1 MSSHQPTPFADHFR
15 IETPEQIQ
23 LQFEIAGVGSR
34 FLALALDT
42 LIQAIAVVIVVLVLI
57 AAGLPGILSKFRQS
71 SLWMAAVIVLALFL
85 LHFGYF
91 AWFEIAWNG
100 QTPGKRRVGIRVLK
114 DSGRPLT
121 AFEAI
126 GRNLLRIIDQLPGF
140 YGVAVV
146 TAVLNAES
154 KRLGDFLAGSIVI
167 HEPLVGEA
175 QKSWERPPAST
186 AAGAPLGGKRLSAED
201 IALIEAFLARRYQLA
216 DDVRRRMAGEI
227 LSRMESKL
235 TVGDDDRSGVE
246 ATLEALV
253 HEHRA

>member
-1 MSSHQPTPFADHFR
+1 MSSHQPTPFADRFS

-42 LIQAIAVVIVVLVLI
+42 LIQAIAVIVVGVLLMVFGV
-57 AAGLPGILSKFRQS
+57 AGFLSKFRES
-71 SLWMAAVIVLALFL
+71 SLWVGAAVVLALFL

-100 QTPGKRRVGIRVLK
+100 QTPGKRRVGIRAVK

-121 AFEAI
+121 VFEAI

-140 YGVAVV
+140 YGVAVLI
-146 TAVLNAES
+146 AVLNAES

-167 HEPLVGEA
+167 HEPLVGHD
-175 QKSWERPPAST
+175 QKLWERPA
-186 AAGAPLGGKRLSAED
+186 ARAMAGAPRGGKRLSAED
-201 IALIEAFLARRYQLA
+201 IALVEAFLVRRYQLA

-227 LSRMESKL
+227 LGRMESKL
-235 TVGDDDRSGVE
+235 TLSADDRAAVE

>member
-1 MSSHQPTPFADHFR
+1 MSSHQPTPFADRFS

-42 LIQAIAVVIVVLVLI
+42 LIQAIAVVIVVVILI
-57 AAGLPGILSKFRQS
+57 AVGLPGFLSKFRQS
-71 SLWMAAVIVLALFL
+71 SLWVAAVIVLALFL
-85 LHFGYF
+85 VHFGYF

-121 AFEAI
+121 AIEAI
-126 GRNLLRIIDQLPGF
+126 GRNLLRVIDQLPGF
-140 YGVAVV
+140 YGVAVL
-146 TAVLNAES
+146 TAVLNAQS

-167 HEPLVGEA
+167 HEPLVGQA
-175 QKSWERPPAST
+175 QRPWERPT
-186 AAGAPLGGKRLSAED
+186 ARAVHGAPLGGKRLSAED

-227 LSRMESKL
+227 LSRMGSKL
-235 TVGDDDRSGVE
+235 TLSDDDRAGVE

>member
-1 MSSHQPTPFADHFR
+1 M
-15 IETPEQIQ
+15 
-23 LQFEIAGVGSR
+23 GSR

-42 LIQAIAVVIVVLVLI
+42 LIQAIAVVVVVLVLLV
-57 AAGLPGILSKFRQS
+57 AGVPGFLSKFRQS
-71 SLWMAAVIVLALFL
+71 SLWVSAAIVVALFL

-121 AFEAI
+121 ASEAI

-140 YGVAVV
+140 YGVAVL
-146 TAVLNAES
+146 TAMLNAES
-154 KRLGDFLAGSIVI
+154 KRLGDFLAGSIVV
-167 HEPLVGEA
+167 HEPLVGQG
-175 QKSWERPPAST
+175 QKPWQRP
-186 AAGAPLGGKRLSAED
+186 AARAAHGAPLGGKQLSAED
-201 IALIEAFLARRYQLA
+201 IALIEAFLARRYQLT

-227 LSRMESKL
+227 LSRMQSKL
-235 TVGDDDRSGVE
+235 TLSDDDRAGVE

-253 HEHRA
+253 QEHRA